1 VTPRPLLLATLD
13 GYAVE
18 GGFDGTFLPATCYSP
33 TVALGRHDGPGEAL
47 DLWHHYEDVLDVV
60 PNLGIDGI
68 RLTLEWARLEPRPG
82 EVNKAAYERYKEVIA
97 HAHAQQLH
105 VTVVLIDAAWPSWLG
120 LEAWLLPWVVPYV
133 RTHVQRTLEYL
144 GDSVDGVVGFAR
156 ATSFVNDGYLLGT
169 SPPWRKDARDDA
181 ASAKKQL
188 GSLAALMRDD
198 ASMGEKW
205 VSNFHEVPANI
216 TAKAMRELV
225 GDAGGAQEIHLRSL
239 TDGLGP
245 TKGPSGLLVNDE
257 GAWRVRA
264 NPELLSFFSEFILG

>member
-1 VTPRPLLLATLD
+1 MMPR
-13 GYAVE
+13 
-18 GGFDGTFLPATCYSP
+18 
-33 TVALGRHDGPGEAL
+33 R
-47 DLWHHYEDVLDVV
+47 
-60 PNLGIDGI
+60 
-68 RLTLEWARLEPRPG
+68 
-82 EVNKAAYERYKEVIA
+82 
-97 HAHAQQLH
+97 
-105 VTVVLIDAAWPSWLG
+105 
-120 LEAWLLPWVVPYV
+120 
-133 RTHVQRTLEYL
+133 
-144 GDSVDGVVGFAR
+144 
-156 ATSFVNDGYLLGT
+156 
-169 SPPWRKDARDDA
+169 
-181 ASAKKQL
+181 QL